1 MKRFIRMISICIV
14 ILSFT
19 LAISAS
25 NGSAPIITY
34 PEENI
39 TVEFDANTS
48 FTAEK
53 RQIIADAIA
62 LDTPIVQSRA
72 WCWLTGHDKTTET
85 VTATYHKQRT
95 LDPRCLL
102 EIYLVTTCSK
112 CDFYEEELH
121 SSGYITC
128 CPEEQTYQRSQAPRL
143 GAFLFPAPNV

>member
-1 MKRFIRMISICIV
+1 MKSFIKIIAICIAM
-14 ILSFT
+14 LSLT

-25 NGSAPIITY
+25 SENALIIFY
-34 PEENI
+34 SEEGI

-48 FTAEK
+48 LSPEK
-53 RQIIADAIA
+53 RQMIADAIA
-62 LDTPIVQSRA
+62 IDNPVIQSRA

-85 VTATYHKQRT
+85 VTATYHKQLP

-128 CPEEQTYQRSQAPRL
+128 CPEE
-143 GAFLFPAPNV
+143 